1 MKTAGQLLQ
10 EKRVLKELTIEEIAA
25 SIKIK
30 PEYLRALE
38 NSEFSILPSSTFI
51 KGFLRNYAIALR
63 INPETVL
70 AMFRRDFVENEQGEI
85 IPKGL
90 VKPVSN
96 KPKVFSALS
105 FLIGLTL
112 LFFLGFLG
120 YQLIGWWSLP
130 KLEILQPVNGEVY
143 GELVTVKGKT
153 TRDATIAVDNQ
164 KVIVDQ
170 NGQFTLDLLFPA
182 GTHSVIVT
190 ATNRQGKSRMQE
202 RSFQVSK

>member
-1 MKTAGQLLQ
+1 MKTAGMLLQ
-10 EKRVLKELTIEEIAA
+10 EKRLLKELTIEEIASA
-25 SIKIK
+25 IKVK
-30 PEYLRALE
+30 PKYLTALE
-38 NSEFSILPSSTFI
+38 NSDFASLPSSTFT
-51 KGFLRNYAIALR
+51 KGFLRNYASALKV
-63 INPETVL
+63 NPETVL

-130 KLEILQPVNGEVY
+130 KLDILQPISGEVY
-143 GELVTVKGKT
+143 GELVTIKGKT
-153 TRDATIAVDNQ
+153 DYDAALSINDQ
-164 KVIVDQ
+164 KVIVNQ
-170 NGQFTLDLLFPA
+170 YGEFSLDLLFPA

-190 ATNRQGKSRMQE
+190 TTNRQGKSKMEE

>member
-10 EKRVLKELTIEEIAA
+10 EKRLLKELTIEEIAA
-25 SIKIK
+25 NIKVK
-30 PEYLRALE
+30 PKYLTALE
-38 NSEFSILPSSTFI
+38 NSDFASLPSSTFI
-51 KGFLRNYAIALR
+51 KGFLRNYASALKV
-63 INPETVL
+63 NPETVL

-130 KLEILQPVNGEVY
+130 KLDILQPINGEVY
-143 GELVTVKGKT
+143 GELVTIKGKT
-153 TRDATIAVDNQ
+153 DHDASLSINNQ
-164 KVIVDQ
+164 KVIVNQ
-170 NGQFTLDLLFPA
+170 SGEFSLDLLFPA
-182 GTHSVIVT
+182 GTHSVIIT
-190 ATNRQGKSRMQE
+190 TTNRQGKSKMEE

>member
-1 MKTAGQLLQ
+1 MKTAGKLLQ
-10 EKRVLKELTIEEIAA
+10 EKRLLKELSIEEIAA
-25 SIKIK
+25 SIKVK
-30 PEYLRALE
+30 SKYLIALE
-38 NSEFSILPSSTFI
+38 NSDFASLPSSTFT
-51 KGFLRNYAIALR
+51 KGFLRNYALALK
-63 INPETVL
+63 INPDTVL
-70 AMFRRDFVENEQGEI
+70 AMFRRDFVENEHGEI

-90 VKPVSN
+90 VKPISH
-96 KPKVFSALS
+96 KPKVFSAFS

-120 YQLIGWWSLP
+120 YQLLGWWSLP
-130 KLEILQPVNGEVY
+130 KLDILQPVNGEVY

-153 TRDATIAVDNQ
+153 DHDATVLVNKQ

-182 GTHSVIVT
+182 GTHSVLVI
-190 ATNRQGKSRMQE
+190 ATNRQGKSKMQE